1 MRYVM
6 PEGQTIEIKAK
17 EEFKLE
23 FVNNLKK
30 GSIEFRKVDKV
41 TGKSL
46 KGVTFAIYDTKQNM
60 LAEGTTDADGIVRFD
75 GIVYGSY
82 LWQETSSIDGYI
94 PQPGFHEFGIS
105 EDGQVITATV
115 ENEPVTYIPKTGD
128 NSNLPL
134 WFGLL
139 ALSGGS
145 LAGLGSI
152 VKVLQLTIR

>member
-1 MRYVM
+1 M
-6 PEGQTIEIKAK
+6 
-17 EEFKLE
+17 
-23 FVNNLKK
+23 
-30 GSIEFRKVDKV
+30 

-145 LAGLGSI
+145 LAGLGSL
-152 VKVLQLTIR
+152 VQVLQLTIR